1 MKTRGSTILELA
13 VSLAVAAIAFTILG
27 AIFIAQGRYLAIQGA
42 ISDTQYAAFQVVD
55 TFGLY
60 ASSASSVVASQ
71 TINGR
76 AYASG
81 TSTVVLKLPSI
92 DSSGAVI
99 ANTYDY
105 AAFGLYQGD
114 AAKFMFDIQA
124 AAGSSRLSGQ
134 FIKAA
139 LVDKLIFRYN
149 ATTPANASAIDLY
162 VRTTETARGQVIRMP
177 LGKIYYLGSS

>member
-1 MKTRGSTILELA
+1 MKARGTTLLELI
-13 VSLAVAAIAFTILG
+13 VTIAIAALSFMILG
-27 AIFIAQGRYLAIQGA
+27 AVFLAQARYLAIVNA
-42 ISDTQYAAFQVVD
+42 ASDTQYDAFQVMD

-60 ASSASSVVASQ
+60 ADAAQAVVSSQ

-81 TSTVVLKLPSI
+81 TSTIVLKLPSI
-92 DSSGAVI
+92 DSSGTI
-99 ANTYDY
+99 ISGSYDY
-105 AAFGLYQGD
+105 VAFGLFQSD
-114 AAKFMFDIQA
+114 PTKFMFDIQP

-134 FIKAA
+134 FIKAQ

-149 ATTPANASAIDLY
+149 AVDPTAATAIELY
-162 VRTTETARGQVIRMP
+162 VRTTEDARGQTITTP